1 MTKPPQK
8 AAPKT
13 VTKAPAAPAKAK
25 PAAASTSA
33 GVKVPAKVAVKAAT
47 KPATKAVVKPEV
59 KAATKTAPAKAI
71 AVKAPTKAPVK
82 ALTKAPVKVSA
93 VAKPAPKPAA
103 KPVAA
108 KAPPRPEPKPA
119 PQPQSQ
125 TKPQPQAQAKPQ
137 PRAETPPNRAVGA
150 SFDAENLRGL
160 EALSLNIVKATMTA
174 QSALAKTVF
183 KTEATGAVNADPFQ
197 VAPAMT
203 EIMSSLA
210 ANPNKLLEAQSEL
223 MTGYLQLWGD
233 VSRRTLGS
241 EAGVEAPAQTRG
253 DKRFADP
260 HWEQNLVFDV
270 MKQSYLL
277 SSNWINKLI
286 ASAEGI
292 DPVVKRRAEFF
303 TKLLTDAMSPS
314 NFLMTNPAALQTL
327 MDTKG
332 ESLVKG
338 MEKFAEDMARGDGKL
353 MISQADYS
361 RFTVGENVAT
371 TPGKVVWR
379 GPYFELIQYDATTE
393 QVYETPLL
401 IFPPWINKFYILD
414 LQAKNSLIKWL
425 TDQGFTVF
433 ITSWVN
439 PDASMKGTT
448 FEDYMFG
455 GVYEAVNRVKEQT
468 GAAQVNTVGYC
479 IGGTLLGC
487 TLAHMAEMGDKSV
500 SSATFFTAQH
510 DFSKAG
516 DLLLFTSE
524 SWLKE
529 LERQMDAAGGVLPGS
544 AMADTFNSLRA
555 NDLIWSFFV
564 NNYLMGKDLTPFDL
578 LCWNADQTRMPKALH
593 MFYLRKFY
601 GENALTKGELTLGG
615 VKIDL
620 KKVKIPIFEQAGRE
634 DHIAPPASVYTGS
647 RMFGG
652 PVTYVLAGSGHIAG
666 VVNPPAAQKYMHWLN
681 DKHPATFEEWLSGAV
696 EHPGSWWPYWSKWL
710 GERSG
715 KKIPA
720 RNTSKG
726 AFKPLM
732 DAPGSYVLVKS

>member
-1 MTKPPQK
+1 MTLTPKKTAPATAK
-8 AAPKT
+8 ARGPKADTPKT
-13 VTKAPAAPAKAK
+13 AGKAPAKA
-25 PAAASTSA
+25 
-33 GVKVPAKVAVKAAT
+33 
-47 KPATKAVVKPEV
+47 
-59 KAATKTAPAKAI
+59 TA
-71 AVKAPTKAPVK
+71 
-82 ALTKAPVKVSA
+82 
-93 VAKPAPKPAA
+93 KPAA
-103 KPVAA
+103 KTVKAPVAKTTVA
-108 KAPPRPEPKPA
+108 KAPIAKAKPTPKAKAQPAPEPSPA
-119 PQPQSQ
+119 AAR
-125 TKPQPQAQAKPQ
+125 PQPQAAQA
-137 PRAETPPNRAVGA
+137 PRPDIRPGA
-150 SFDAENLRGL
+150 GRESFDPATMRSL
-160 EALSLNIVKATMTA
+160 EALSLNIAKATMTA

-183 KTEATGAVNADPFQ
+183 NTDATGAAQADPFQ

-210 ANPNKLLEAQSEL
+210 ANPGKLVEAQSDL
-223 MTGYLQLWGD
+223 MMGFLQLWGD

-241 EAGVEAPAQTRG
+241 ESGIDAPAGAKG

-260 HWEQNLVFDV
+260 RWEQNLVFDV

-286 ASAEGI
+286 SSAEGI
-292 DPVVKRRAEFF
+292 DPIVKRRAEFF
-303 TKLLTDAMSPS
+303 TKLMTDAMSPS

-338 MEKFAEDMARGDGKL
+338 MERFAEDMARGDGKL

-379 GPYFELIQYDATTE
+379 GPLFELLQYDATTPE
-393 QVYETPLL
+393 VYETPLL
-401 IFPPWINKFYILD
+401 IFPPWINKYYILD

-439 PDASMKGTT
+439 PDPSMKDVT

-455 GVYEAVNRVKEQT
+455 GIYEAVNRVKQQT
-468 GAAQVNTVGYC
+468 GAKHVNTVGYC

-487 TLAHMAEMGDKSV
+487 TLAHMAEKGDTSV
-500 SSATFFTAQH
+500 SAATFFTAQH
-510 DFSKAG
+510 DFSLAG

-564 NNYLMGKDLTPFDL
+564 NNYLMGKDLAPFDL

-601 GENALTKGELTLGG
+601 GQNALTKGNLVLDG
-615 VKIDL
+615 VTIDL
-620 KKVKIPIFEQAGRE
+620 SKVKIPIFEQAGRE
-634 DHIAPPASVYTGS
+634 DHIAPPASVYRGS
-647 RMFGG
+647 KMFGG

-681 DKHPATFEEWLSGAV
+681 DGHPDRFEDWLAGAV
-696 EHPGSWWPYWSKWL
+696 EHPGSWWNHWAQWL
-710 GERSG
+710 SDKSG
-715 KKIPA
+715 PKIPA
-720 RNTSKG
+720 RDTTKG

-732 DAPGSYVLVKS
+732 DAPGSYVMVKS

>member
-1 MTKPPQK
+1 MTQPPKKPAAK
-8 AAPKT
+8 ATPARTASPAQ
-13 VTKAPAAPAKAK
+13 KAPAAKPATAK
-25 PAAASTSA
+25 PAAA
-33 GVKVPAKVAVKAAT
+33 
-47 KPATKAVVKPEV
+47 KPQ
-59 KAATKTAPAKAI
+59 
-71 AVKAPTKAPVK
+71 
-82 ALTKAPVKVSA
+82 
-93 VAKPAPKPAA
+93 
-103 KPVAA
+103 
-108 KAPPRPEPKPA
+108 PA
-119 PQPQSQ
+119 PQPARRAAEAS
-125 TKPQPQAQAKPQ
+125 
-137 PRAETPPNRAVGA
+137 PRPAAAAPRDG
-150 SFDAENLRGL
+150 FDAATMRNL
-160 EALSLNIVKATMTA
+160 EALSLNIAKATMTA

-183 KTEATGAVNADPFQ
+183 SADATGAVQADPFQ

-210 ANPNKLLEAQSEL
+210 ANPNKLLEAQSDL
-223 MTGYLQLWGD
+223 MMGYLQLWGD

-241 EAGVEAPAQTRG
+241 EAGIDAPAG
-253 DKRFADP
+253 AKPDKRFADP
-260 HWEQNLVFDV
+260 RWEQNLVFDV

-286 ASAEGI
+286 SSAPGI
-292 DPVVKRRAEFF
+292 DPIVKRRAEFF
-303 TKLLTDAMSPS
+303 TRLMTDAMSPS

-327 MDTKG
+327 METQG

-338 MEKFAEDMARGDGKL
+338 MERFAEDMARGDGKL

-379 GPYFELIQYDATTE
+379 GPLFELMQYEATTD

-401 IFPPWINKFYILD
+401 IFPPWINKYYILD
-414 LQAKNSLIKWL
+414 LQPKNSLIKWL

-433 ITSWVN
+433 VTSWVN
-439 PDASMKGTT
+439 PDAAMKDVT
-448 FEDYMFG
+448 FEDYLFG
-455 GVYEAVNRVKEQT
+455 GIYEAVARVKEQT
-468 GAAQVNTVGYC
+468 GAPHVNTVGYC

-487 TLAHMAEMGDKSV
+487 ALAHMAEKNDTSV
-500 SSATFFTAQH
+500 TSATFFTAQH
-510 DFSKAG
+510 DFSTAG

-593 MFYLRKFY
+593 MFYLRRFY
-601 GENALTKGELTLGG
+601 GENALAKGKLVLDG
-615 VKIDL
+615 VTIDL
-620 KKVKIPIFEQAGRE
+620 KKVKIPVFEQAGRE
-634 DHIAPPASVYTGS
+634 DHIAPPLSVYRGS
-647 RMFGG
+647 KMFGG

-681 DKHPATFEEWLSGAV
+681 DAHPESFDDWFAGAV
-696 EHPGSWWPYWSKWL
+696 EHPGSWWTYWAQWL
-710 GERSG
+710 SDKSG

-720 RNTSKG
+720 RDTAKG
-726 AFKPLM
+726 KFKPVM